1 VNDNEL
7 WLYTL
12 CKKNDLIITD
22 IEIRQLSFFRDLLEE
37 WNKKINLV
45 SRKNTDQIW
54 KSHIAL
60 SLTLLFKIELSPGSK
75 ILDLGTG
82 GGFPGIPL
90 SIILQ
95 NCHFSL
101 LDSTQ
106 KKITAVQSIID
117 ELHLPNVS
125 AVWGRAEDIGKK
137 HGFHNVFDAV
147 VARSVS
153 GLANLAEWAFPFL
166 KQHNDGQVHSIPAS
180 SKELIS
186 VPSLITFKGGEI
198 EDEEKEARKRF
209 PQMKL
214 HTIPLIF
221 NGSEEFE
228 NQDKKLVIATFPKK
242 YTLHG

>member
-1 VNDNEL
+1 MNDNEL

-12 CKKNDLIITD
+12 CKKNNIIITD
-22 IEIRQLSFFRDLLEE
+22 IEIRQLSLFRSQLEE

-45 SRKNTDQIW
+45 SRKNADQIW

-60 SLTLLFKIELSPGSK
+60 SLTLLFKIEFSPGSK

-106 KKITAVQSIID
+106 KKITAIQSIID

-125 AVWGRAEDIGKK
+125 AVWGRAEDIGKQ
-137 HGFHNVFDAV
+137 HGFHNAFDAV

-153 GLANLAEWAFPFL
+153 GLANLVEWAFPFL
-166 KQHNDGQVHSIPAS
+166 KPYNNGRPNNTPAG
-180 SKELIS
+180 SKESIS
-186 VPSLITFKGGEI
+186 VPALITFKGGEI
-198 EDEEKEARKRF
+198 EEEEKDARKRY

-242 YTLHG
+242 YIPHG